1 MASDIKI
8 LWDDI
13 YQEGDIKFQDEDL
26 IREEGLSTAVL
37 LSLFIDRRADSS
49 DPLDDPN
56 DLRGWWGDRLDADT
70 NGDQIG
76 SRLWLLDRSKTTQ
89 ETINNC
95 KIYAEEALQW
105 MLDDGVCADINVT
118 VERYGNAG
126 NDRLALK
133 VEILKKDGNTEVIK
147 YNDVWDAQFA

>member
-1 MASDIKI
+1 M
-8 LWDDI
+8 
-13 YQEGDIKFQDEDL
+13 
-26 IREEGLSTAVL
+26 
-37 LSLFIDRRADSS
+37 FIDRRADSS
-49 DPLDDPN
+49 DPLDDPK

-105 MLDDGVCADINVT
+105 MLVDGVCADINVT
-118 VERYGNAG
+118 VERYGIAG